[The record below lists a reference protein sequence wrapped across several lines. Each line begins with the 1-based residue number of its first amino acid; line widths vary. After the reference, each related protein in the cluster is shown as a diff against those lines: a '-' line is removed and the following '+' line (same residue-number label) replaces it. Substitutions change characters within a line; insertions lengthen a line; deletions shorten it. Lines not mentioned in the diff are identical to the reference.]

1 MSTRYVTWI
10 DGREAV
16 VEIVSRDGDRVRAK
30 LEVDGEPAKEVSFQ
44 KVDRPG
50 GSYQILLDDGRV
62 LDGRVLTSDQRN
74 FTVTQGKQ
82 RIDVKAID
90 EMESYLGGGAMDD
103 DGGKVTVSMPGR
115 VVKLLVAE
123 GDAVEEGQPLLI
135 VEAMKMENE
144 VKAGRSGTVER
155 IAVSEGES
163 VEADATL
170 MEVGD

>member
-10 DGREAV
+10 DGQEAV
-16 VEIVSRDGDRVRAK
+16 VEIVSREGDSVRAK
-30 LEVDGEPAKEVSFQ
+30 IEIEGSDTQEISFQ
-44 KVDRPG
+44 KVERPG
-50 GSYQILLDDGRV
+50 GSYQVLLDDGRV
-62 LDGRVLTSDQRN
+62 LDGRVMSSDNRTY
-74 FTVTQGKQ
+74 TVTQGKP
-82 RIDVKAID
+82 RVDVKAID

-123 GDAVEEGQPLLI
+123 GDTVEEGQPLLI

-155 IAVSEGES
+155 IAVVEGES